1 MPATLKSVRA
11 KTDIRPTPED
21 KGLQMTITV
30 KAYDSGLVEVDG
42 RPINQSLPSG
52 GYDQGHGWLG
62 AAEHITLKL
71 GELRRQATT
80 RQKKIMSKDQENQ
93 DHE

>member
-1 MPATLKSVRA
+1 MPATLKSIREN
-11 KTDIRPTPED
+11 TDIGPTPED

-30 KAYDSGLVEVDG
+30 TAYDNGLVQVDG

-62 AAEHITLKL
+62 AAEHVVLKL
-71 GELRRQATT
+71 GEFRRQATA
-80 RQKKIMSKDQENQ
+80 RQKKRLGQM
-93 DHE
+93 